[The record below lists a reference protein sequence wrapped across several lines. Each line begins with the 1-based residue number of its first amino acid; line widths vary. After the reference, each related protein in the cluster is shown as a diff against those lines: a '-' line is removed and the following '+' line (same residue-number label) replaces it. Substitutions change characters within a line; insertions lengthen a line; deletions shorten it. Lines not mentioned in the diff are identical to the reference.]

1 MTIELRLCLV
11 ICAAFLLLFVIRKIR
26 NNQFSAS
33 DSLFWL
39 ALSFVLVLVAI
50 FPGIAFFFSAV
61 LGIQSPSNF
70 VFLAVIAL
78 LLIRE
83 FSLQAKISKLEK
95 KLVSLV
101 QETALNIKK

>member
-11 ICAAFLLLFVIRKIR
+11 ICAAFLLL
-26 NNQFSAS
+26 
-33 DSLFWL
+33 
-39 ALSFVLVLVAI
+39 LSFEKSETVSSPHDFLILARSKLCLGASCH
-50 FPGIAFFFSAV
+50 FPGDCLFFSAV

-83 FSLQAKISKLEK
+83 FSLPPKISKLEK

-101 QETALNIKK
+101 QETALNFKK